1 MSVLDVNNYQV
12 AVLLAAYNGEHYII
26 EQMESILA
34 QDSVKV
40 TIFMSVDQSSDS
52 TLKMAK
58 DYEIRYPDQVKVLPY
73 GEIFGSAGSNF
84 FRLLVDVDFSSFDY
98 VAFADQDDIWFSHK
112 LSTSIT
118 EMKAA

>member
-52 TLKMAK
+52 TLKIAK
-58 DYEIRYPDQVKVLPY
+58 LKFFHMVRDLVLQEAIFLDY
-73 GEIFGSAGSNF
+73 
-84 FRLLVDVDFSSFDY
+84 
-98 VAFADQDDIWFSHK
+98 
-112 LSTSIT
+112 
-118 EMKAA
+118 